1 MTIIL
6 VHIHFALERR
16 TPNLKPKKSLNL
28 ATCNGVTLFFL
39 FDTYEVIYMDIY
51 NFQFLYLTRK
61 ASFRMDKY
69 VMPSV
74 RFF

>member
-39 FDTYEVIYMDIY
+39 FEIYEVIYMDKY
-51 NFQFLYLTRK
+51 NFQFL
-61 ASFRMDKY
+61 
-69 VMPSV
+69 
-74 RFF
+74 